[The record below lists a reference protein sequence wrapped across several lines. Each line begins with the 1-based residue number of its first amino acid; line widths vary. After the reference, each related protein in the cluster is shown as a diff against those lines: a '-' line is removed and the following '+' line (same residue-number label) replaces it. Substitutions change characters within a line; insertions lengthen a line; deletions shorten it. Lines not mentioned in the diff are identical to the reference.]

1 MPSPSRSGKENGRY
15 KLLLITCHTLDISV
29 KKWEA
34 KWHIK
39 LIVDKV
45 PYTYTISVKKWERNQ
60 GGRRSIHTRMG
71 PDEIRTKIEPLNSCV
86 KKVFA
91 QGLKEMNHPEEK
103 GALII
108 NASKKRTLIV

>member
-1 MPSPSRSGKENGRY
+1 
-15 KLLLITCHTLDISV
+15 
-29 KKWEA
+29 
-34 KWHIK
+34 
-39 LIVDKV
+39 
-45 PYTYTISVKKWERNQ
+45 
-60 GGRRSIHTRMG
+60 MG